1 MAGAPPENEQIP
13 RSHVMR
19 SGLCFFWF
27 YIGHFTLFFH
37 FNLNNTFYTMKLLT
51 KEQEEAHY
59 RSVVK
64 GGTVGGLLGLA
75 GGVAGVLL
83 ASRRYA
89 TIRNLTVPMKSFL
102 VTSSGT
108 FTGIIAADH
117 ASREYENE
125 QNAAYQWYENREE
138 RLRAEEMR
146 GLSFTDRAAAFARRE
161 KYKIITATWV
171 ASMVGSFALVSRIP
185 GLTGQQKLVQ
195 ARVYAQGLTLGV
207 LCASAA
213 FEISDQRRGRG
224 MLDSKKKAEAAAKA
238 KVEDVSE
245 EQPVH
250 QSGKPSE
257 GDLWKDMVA
266 AEEERLSS
274 KHQSL
279 YDNHEKQQAAGA
291 EGKEE
296 KSDESDDSKT
306 EQKDTESKN
315 KKSS

>member
-1 MAGAPPENEQIP
+1 
-13 RSHVMR
+13 
-19 SGLCFFWF
+19 
-27 YIGHFTLFFH
+27 
-37 FNLNNTFYTMKLLT
+37 MKILT

-59 RSVVK
+59 SSVLK
-64 GGTVGGLLGLA
+64 GGTVGGVLGLA

-83 ASRRYA
+83 ASRRYH
-89 TIRNLTVPMKSFL
+89 TIRNLTIPMKAFL

-138 RLRAEEMR
+138 RLRAEEIR
-146 GLSFTDRAAAFARRE
+146 GLSFVDRAAAFARRE

-185 GLTGQQKLVQ
+185 GLSGQQKLVQ

-224 MLDSKKKAEAAAKA
+224 LLDSKKKAEAAKA
-238 KVEDVSE
+238 KVEDVE
-245 EQPVH
+245 EAPIRQGGQPT
-250 QSGKPSE
+250 E

-274 KHQSL
+274 KHQPL
-279 YDNHEKQQAAGA
+279 YEHHQKQEA
-291 EGKEE
+291 ESEESDEE
-296 KSDESDDSKT
+296 KNPKT
-306 EQKDTESKN
+306 EKKDTESKN
-315 KKSS
+315 KKKSS

>member
-1 MAGAPPENEQIP
+1 
-13 RSHVMR
+13 
-19 SGLCFFWF
+19 
-27 YIGHFTLFFH
+27 
-37 FNLNNTFYTMKLLT
+37 
-51 KEQEEAHY
+51 
-59 RSVVK
+59 
-64 GGTVGGLLGLA
+64 
-75 GGVAGVLL
+75 
-83 ASRRYA
+83 
-89 TIRNLTVPMKSFL
+89 MKSFL

-224 MLDSKKKAEAAAKA
+224 LLDSKKKAAAAAKA
-238 KVEDVSE
+238 KVEDVSD

-250 QSGKPSE
+250 QSGKPNE

-279 YDNHEKQQAAGA
+279 YDNQKQQAAGA
-291 EGKEE
+291 EEKEE
-296 KSDESDDSKT
+296 KSEESDNEKDSKK
-306 EQKDTESKN
+306 EKNDAESKT

>member
-1 MAGAPPENEQIP
+1 
-13 RSHVMR
+13 
-19 SGLCFFWF
+19 
-27 YIGHFTLFFH
+27 
-37 FNLNNTFYTMKLLT
+37 MKILT

-59 RSVVK
+59 SSVLK

-75 GGVAGVLL
+75 GGFAGVLL
-83 ASRRYA
+83 ASRRYH
-89 TIRNLTVPMKSFL
+89 TIRNLTLPMKAFL

-125 QNAAYQWYENREE
+125 QNAAYKWYENREE
-138 RLRAEEMR
+138 RLQAEQIR

-185 GLTGQQKLVQ
+185 GLSGQQKLVQ

-224 MLDSKKKAEAAAKA
+224 LLDSKKKADAAKN
-238 KVEDVSE
+238 KVEPVEE

-250 QSGKPSE
+250 QGGSPNQ

-279 YDNHEKQQAAGA
+279 YDHHEKQQAAGA

-296 KSDESDDSKT
+296 KSEESDDDSKT
-306 EQKDTESKN
+306 EKKDTESKDK

>member
-1 MAGAPPENEQIP
+1 
-13 RSHVMR
+13 
-19 SGLCFFWF
+19 
-27 YIGHFTLFFH
+27 
-37 FNLNNTFYTMKLLT
+37 MKILT

-59 RSVVK
+59 NSVLK

-83 ASRRYA
+83 ASRRYH
-89 TIRNLTVPMKSFL
+89 TIRNLTIPMKAFL

-117 ASREYENE
+117 ASRVYENE

-138 RLRAEEMR
+138 RLRAEEIR
-146 GLSFTDRAAAFARRE
+146 GLSFVDRATAFARRE

-185 GLTGQQKLVQ
+185 GLSGQQKLVQ

-224 MLDSKKKAEAAAKA
+224 LLDSKKKAEAAKAKA
-238 KVEDVSE
+238 EDVE
-245 EQPVH
+245 EVPIR
-250 QSGKPSE
+250 QSGQPNE

-279 YDNHEKQQAAGA
+279 YESHQKQEAKS
-291 EGKEE
+291 EESDEE
-296 KSDESDDSKT
+296 KDSKT
-306 EQKDTESKN
+306 EKKDTESKN
-315 KKSS
+315 KKKSS